1 MRPAAEKYQKYSRND
16 GMPINL
22 PDTKRVVEF
31 VDRLVETVWTHEE
44 RLAFE
49 AKYYHRD
56 TKQGIVEFWQDRWL
70 EYAPEIARHGR
81 CVTWKH
87 QRDEW
92 TPYRVDG
99 VRLEDGEIKA
109 VILKDRMGSR
119 WQAWPRDLEP
129 APEPHQPLVP
139 VRMTTGYRTDPT
151 PNRVSVETAVKVL
164 RMADR
169 YSDAPHDPHWTVTR
183 ETYAH
188 HVKVVIKSNRSLLV
202 DSIRVPHGVALLAA
216 DGRFQITHTWGG
228 HATRRWH
235 ARFCDQFLGTYAT
248 DVEAADRLH
257 TFNVKRM
264 G

>member
-1 MRPAAEKYQKYSRND
+1 MRAVDSRYQKHSPND
-16 GMPINL
+16 GMPVNL
-22 PDTKRVVEF
+22 PHTKLVVEF
-31 VDRLVETVWTHEE
+31 VDRLVDKVWTREE

-49 AKYYHRD
+49 AKYFYRD
-56 TKQGIVEFWQDRWL
+56 TKQGIVEFWQDRWM
-70 EYAPEIARHGR
+70 EYAPEIARQGQ

-92 TPYRVDG
+92 APYRVDG
-99 VRLEDGEIKA
+99 VRLERGEIKA

-119 WQAWPRDLEP
+119 WQAWPEHLES
-129 APEPHQPLVP
+129 APEPHKPLVP
-139 VRMTTGYRTDPT
+139 VRMTTGYRVDPT
-151 PNRVSVETAVKVL
+151 PNRVSVATAVRVL
-164 RMADR
+164 RMAQR
-169 YSDAPHDPHWTVTR
+169 YSEAPHDLHWTVTR

-188 HVKVVIKSNRSLLV
+188 HVKVVIKGNRSELV

-216 DGRFQITHTWGG
+216 DGRFTITLTWDG
-228 HATRRWH
+228 HEKQRWH